1 MCLIRCDRVIWK
13 GKGVKLLSYRRNE
26 IKLSDHRPVTAT
38 FLAEVEVLSPWKLQR
53 ALAITY
59 AEIQSQ

>member
-1 MCLIRCDRVIWK
+1 M
-13 GKGVKLLSYRRNE
+13 KLLSYRRNE

-38 FLAEVEVLSPWKLQR
+38 FLAEVEVLSLWKLQR

>member
-13 GKGVKLLSYRRNE
+13 GKGMKLLSYRRNE
-26 IKLSDHRPVTAT
+26 IQLSDHRPVTAT
-38 FLAEVEVLSPWKLQR
+38 ILAEVEVLSPWKLQR

>member
-1 MCLIRCDRVIWK
+1 M
-13 GKGVKLLSYRRNE
+13 KLLSYRRNE

-53 ALAITY
+53 ALALTY
-59 AEIQSQ
+59 AEIQSQLACKVA